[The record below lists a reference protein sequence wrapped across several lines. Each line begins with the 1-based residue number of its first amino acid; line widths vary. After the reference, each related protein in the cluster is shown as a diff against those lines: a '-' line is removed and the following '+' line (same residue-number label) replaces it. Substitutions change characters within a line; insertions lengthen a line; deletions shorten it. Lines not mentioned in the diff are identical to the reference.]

1 MNDGTFES
9 IRAQEAAVRTL
20 EGAVRTGRLPGAYL
34 FDGPSGVG
42 KQRAALAL
50 ATAVIGRAAFPRI
63 RDGKHADVRVFPPR
77 EDGHRNIRVEF
88 LREEI
93 LPYAEFAPFE
103 GPAAFLIFPEAD
115 VSFPEAHPE
124 SANAI
129 LKTLEEPK
137 KGVTFVLLAE
147 RPDRLLPTIRS
158 RCQRV
163 RFNRLP
169 RQVVEEILAAHDV
182 PEALRAP
189 AAALADGR
197 ADRALQLC
205 EDDAASALFEL
216 ALRIDEVTASANPGQ
231 LIDVAEELAKHED
244 LGSALDGLALF
255 YRDVALASAG
265 IGAERFAFKSQAERV
280 LQRASRLGA
289 SRAAAR
295 EELLRATRDDLEANA
310 NKQVAMD
317 ALIFRLRDAR

>member
-1 MNDGTFES
+1 MSDPFEG
-9 IRAQEAAVRTL
+9 ILAQDVAVRIL
-20 EGAVRTGRLPGAYL
+20 QNAVISDRMPGAYL

-42 KQRAALAL
+42 KQLAALAL
-50 ATAVIGRAAFPRI
+50 AKAVLGNQHSARI
-63 RDGKHADVRVFPPR
+63 DGLKHPDVRVFPPR

-103 GPAAFLIFPEAD
+103 GDAAFLIFPEAD
-115 VSFPEAHPE
+115 VSFPAAHPE

-163 RFNRLP
+163 RFARLS
-169 RQVVEEILAAHDV
+169 R
-182 PEALRAP
+182 EALEAVLATHNTSPELVGP
-189 AAALADGR
+189 AAALADGS
-197 ADRALQLC
+197 ADRALALC
-205 EDDAASALFEL
+205 EEGAATRLFEL
-216 ALRIDEVTASANPGQ
+216 ALRVDDVTAGANPGA
-231 LIDVAEELAKHED
+231 LIDVAEELAKHAD
-244 LGSALDGLALF
+244 LSAALHGVSLF
-255 YRDVALASAG
+255 YRDVALSAVG
-265 IGAERFAFKSQAERV
+265 IGADKLAFRHESDRV
-280 LQRASRLGA
+280 SHRAARMGAARAS
-289 SRAAAR
+289 AR
-295 EELLRATRDDLEANA
+295 VELLRAVRDDLESNA

-317 ALIFRLRDAR
+317 ALLFRLRSVR